1 MSVSNFLNLSQIA
14 QMTGGTLIGADKAMD
29 SVATDSR
36 LVKADQLFIAI
47 KGDRFDAHD
56 FVKDLTA
63 KAGAALVHKK
73 IDCDLPQVLVKDTL
87 KALADLAAAWRKE
100 FKKPVIGLT
109 GSNGK
114 TTLKEMLYAI
124 LSVEHKVLATHG
136 NLNNEIGMPLSLLR
150 IRDEHDFAVIEM
162 GANHH
167 KEIDFLTNVARPDVA
182 VVNNA
187 GEAHLEGFGS
197 LQGVAEAKGEIF
209 NGLGTQGVA
218 IINADDS
225 FADYWKALNQD
236 RKFITFGISNN
247 ATISGQLLSDGGLMI
262 KADNTEVRANLKLLG
277 RHNAMNALAAT
288 AVSTA
293 LGIKLEIT
301 IEGLESL
308 QPVKGRLAPV
318 AGLYNS
324 QILDDTY
331 NANPD
336 SAVAAL
342 NVLAQR
348 KNTAFVLG
356 DMAELG
362 TDAEAMHQ
370 RIGAK
375 AKELGIEQMYC
386 LGAYS
391 AKACDTFGDNGK
403 SFVDMDDLLNT
414 LKMDVAEKSGQQ
426 SSANNVITILVK
438 GSRSM
443 KMERVVNALSAT
455 SEDKDYR
462 ESA

>member
-1 MSVSNFLNLSQIA
+1 MSASTFLTLSQIA
-14 QMTGGTLIGADKAMD
+14 EMTGGRLIGADKAID

-36 LVKADQLFIAI
+36 LVKVDQLFIAI
-47 KGDRFDAHD
+47 KGERFDAHT
-56 FVKDLTA
+56 FVKDLVG

-73 IDCDLPQVLVKDTL
+73 IDCELSQVLVEDTL
-87 KALADLAAAWRKE
+87 KALADLAAGWRKQ

-114 TTLKEMLYAI
+114 TTLKEMLSAI

-136 NLNNEIGMPLSLLR
+136 NLNNDIGMPLTLLR
-150 IRDEHDFAVIEM
+150 IREEHDFAVIEM
-162 GANHH
+162 GANHP
-167 KEIDFLTNVARPDVA
+167 KEIEFLTEIACPDVA

-209 NGLGTQGVA
+209 IGLGTQGVA

-247 ATISGQLLSDGGLMI
+247 ATISGQLSSDGGLVI

-342 NVLAQR
+342 DVLAQQ
-348 KNTAFVLG
+348 KNTVFVLG

-362 TDAEAMHQ
+362 SDAEAMHQ
-370 RIGAK
+370 HIGEK
-375 AKELGIEQMYC
+375 AKDLGIDRMYC

-391 AKACDTFGDNGK
+391 AKACDTFGENGK
-403 SFVDMDDLLNT
+403 SFVEMDDLLNT
-414 LKMDVAEKSGQQ
+414 LKNDVAQ
-426 SSANNVITILVK
+426 SDMKNNATILVK

-443 KMERVVNALSAT
+443 KMERAVSALSAV
-455 SEDKDYR
+455 SENDTYR

>member
-1 MSVSNFLNLSQIA
+1 MSASSFLSLSQIA
-14 QMTGGTLIGADKAMD
+14 KMTGGRLIGTDKAID

-47 KGDRFDAHD
+47 KGERFDAHD
-56 FVKDLTA
+56 FVKSLA
-63 KAGAALVHKK
+63 GKAGAALVHKE
-73 IDCDLPQVLVKDTL
+73 IDCDLPQVLVEDTL
-87 KALADLAAAWRKE
+87 KALADLAAAWRKQ
-100 FKKPVIGLT
+100 FKNPVIALT

-114 TTLKEMLYAI
+114 TTLKEMLFAI
-124 LSVEHKVLATHG
+124 LSVEHNVLATHG
-136 NLNNEIGMPLSLLR
+136 NLNNDIGMPLTLLR
-150 IRDEHDFAVIEM
+150 IRGEHDFAVIEM
-162 GANHH
+162 GANHP
-167 KEIDFLTNVARPDVA
+167 KEIEFLTEITCPDVA

-247 ATISGQLLSDGGLMI
+247 ATISGQLSSDGGLVI

-324 QILDDTY
+324 RILDDTY

-342 NVLAQR
+342 DVLAQR

-362 TDAEAMHQ
+362 NDAEAMHQ
-370 RIGAK
+370 RIGRK
-375 AKELGIEQMYC
+375 AKELGIDRMYC

-391 AKACDTFGDNGK
+391 AKACDAFGEHGK
-403 SFVDMDDLLNT
+403 SFVEMDDLLNT
-414 LKMDVAEKSGQQ
+414 LKNDVAQSG
-426 SSANNVITILVK
+426 ANNATTILVK

-443 KMERVVNALSAT
+443 KMERAVMAMSAV
-455 SEDKDYR
+455 SEDNGYR